1 CQRTARRSMD
11 AALHRELQDAGLL
24 DFAAKIGYFDQTG
37 QTAGLQP
44 QAQDHSWRGAQ
55 QGQESDPAPT
65 PHLEALG
72 SSTTLPPRFTELSV
86 LATQAQGT
94 VDDVSAALQ
103 QIASSMTSGLAV
115 VGCSSQSQTRRP
127 APCSGLRNKG
137 LKQYGQMVCE
147 AVQQKVCTT
156 YDELAD
162 NLVSELSASDSSMGR
177 NEVQNVKRRVYD
189 AINVLLAL
197 GIIEKLGKKDVVWR
211 GFPDEQG
218 DTCSDSTAEWSKL
231 CAERL
236 QLYTEVER
244 KQQHLQELLEQQEAL
259 HSLAAH
265 TARQQQPPAEIA
277 LHLPFIIIQAQPSAQ
292 VGVNISP
299 DMANV
304 TFDFYGSTFKIHD
317 DSYVLQQLGLQHSE
331 SAAPGHATAAHA
343 AQQPQPCRSHTSQT
357 SCWQPPSGAAESGKP
372 DGCSAGPA
380 ARALSTHTAAWQEAI
395 PRAYKQ
401 TWRVTTCR
409 DME

>member
-1 CQRTARRSMD
+1 
-11 AALHRELQDAGLL
+11 
-24 DFAAKIGYFDQTG
+24 
-37 QTAGLQP
+37 
-44 QAQDHSWRGAQ
+44 
-55 QGQESDPAPT
+55 
-65 PHLEALG
+65 
-72 SSTTLPPRFTELSV
+72 
-86 LATQAQGT
+86 
-94 VDDVSAALQ
+94 
-103 QIASSMTSGLAV
+103 MTSGLAV

-380 ARALSTHTAAWQEAI
+380 ARALSTHTAAWQE
-395 PRAYKQ
+395 
-401 TWRVTTCR
+401 
-409 DME
+409 